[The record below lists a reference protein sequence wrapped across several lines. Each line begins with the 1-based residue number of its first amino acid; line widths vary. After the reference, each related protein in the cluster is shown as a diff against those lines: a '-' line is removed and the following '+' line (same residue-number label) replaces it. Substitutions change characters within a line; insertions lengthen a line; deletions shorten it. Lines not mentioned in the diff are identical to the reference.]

1 MAISKTMFPTNLLTG
16 AKYSAFWT
24 SLLQDNYGFY
34 PMITWSSADKFQRH
48 HKKKYANAVLC
59 YTTRTS
65 VNVTTL
71 ARNNHSSMNTQQ
83 ANNNLACHVRR
94 CQRSRQSGNVSRR
107 LALWY
112 SSVALNYECSFNL
125 ELWSSKRAETL
136 TTNTK
141 PSALQI
147 VTFQPSKRCSQKP
160 TTSITT
166 AASYIQPNKWT
177 KATFMD
183 YCNTI
188 LQSQKVF
195 GECHLNDIS
204 WRRI

>member
-1 MAISKTMFPTNLLTG
+1 MLSCVTQLELVLT
-16 AKYSAFWT
+16 WQH
-24 SLLQDNYGFY
+24 SLTT
-34 PMITWSSADKFQRH
+34 ITD
-48 HKKKYANAVLC
+48 
-59 YTTRTS
+59 
-65 VNVTTL
+65 
-71 ARNNHSSMNTQQ
+71 QQ